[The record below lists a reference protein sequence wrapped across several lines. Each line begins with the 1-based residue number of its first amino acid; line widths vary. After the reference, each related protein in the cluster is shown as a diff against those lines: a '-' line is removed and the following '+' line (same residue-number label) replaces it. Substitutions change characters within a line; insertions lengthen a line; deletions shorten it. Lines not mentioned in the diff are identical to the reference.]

1 MPPLRAR
8 GDSARHR
15 NRPLSKYV
23 YRFGGGTADGDRTMK
38 DLLGGKGAG
47 LAEMSRLGLNV
58 PPGFTVSTEVCE
70 LYSSKKHADA
80 DAGAD
85 AGAEDALRP
94 VWDEMRRGISFIE
107 KHTRGRTFGALG
119 GAGRGGAKPGH
130 AVPLLVSVRSGAAAS
145 MPGMMDTVLNLG
157 LNDSL
162 LRAAVAADP
171 SCERFLL
178 DAYRRLLDMF
188 GDVVLGVPHAEFE
201 ARLANIK
208 KRRNLESDVDL
219 DVADLRELVAEY
231 KAAYD
236 ARGAAFPE
244 DPTTQLRMATE
255 AVFASWN
262 NERAVTYR
270 RINRVTHLKG
280 TAVNVQAMVY
290 GNAGAECASGVCF
303 TRNPATGERKA
314 YGEYLVNAQG
324 EDVVAGI
331 RTPQPVESMA

>member
-80 DAGAD
+80 DAGA
-85 AGAEDALRP
+85 GAAWRP
-94 VWDEMRRGISFIE
+94 GPGDEMRRGISFIE
-107 KHTRGRTFGALG
+107 SHTRADIRGAWRRR
-119 GAGRGGAKPGH
+119 RGGEAR
-130 AVPLLVSVRSGAAAS
+130 ARRASARACAAARCRDDGHCFE
-145 MPGMMDTVLNLG
+145 PWLERL
-157 LNDSL
+157 L

-188 GDVVLGVPHAEFE
+188 GDVLGVHASSGQ
-201 ARLANIK
+201 AR
-208 KRRNLESDVDL
+208 
-219 DVADLRELVAEY
+219 
-231 KAAYD
+231 
-236 ARGAAFPE
+236 
-244 DPTTQLRMATE
+244 T
-255 AVFASWN
+255 
-262 NERAVTYR
+262 
-270 RINRVTHLKG
+270 
-280 TAVNVQAMVY
+280 
-290 GNAGAECASGVCF
+290 
-303 TRNPATGERKA
+303 
-314 YGEYLVNAQG
+314 
-324 EDVVAGI
+324 
-331 RTPQPVESMA
+331 

>member
-1 MPPLRAR
+1 
-8 GDSARHR
+8 
-15 NRPLSKYV
+15 
-23 YRFGGGTADGDRTMK
+23 
-38 DLLGGKGAG
+38 
-47 LAEMSRLGLNV
+47 
-58 PPGFTVSTEVCE
+58 
-70 LYSSKKHADA
+70 
-80 DAGAD
+80 
-85 AGAEDALRP
+85 
-94 VWDEMRRGISFIE
+94 
-107 KHTRGRTFGALG
+107 
-119 GAGRGGAKPGH
+119 
-130 AVPLLVSVRSGAAAS
+130 VSVRSGAAAS

-157 LNDSL
+157 LNDAL

-201 ARLANIK
+201 ARLAKLK

-331 RTPQPVESMA
+331 RTPQPVESMAESGFKDARAPGRVL